1 MAKNVTSREFTSF
14 HYSHKK
20 TIASCSMFK
29 RKTAQPCYIRSFMK
43 GAPVLVMGP
52 CIVDR
57 IVIREVQYQLEVNR
71 CRNEEI
77 IVKGNFGWA
86 WPMWEGHPRI
96 DRIVIRETYRHRAQT
111 FIPTLTD
118 TGTPGRLRKEPQ
130 LNLLRTITTACLQKI
145 TNDSA
150 LACLSLKS
158 VHICTIF
165 DLIQDIIG
173 TNLRTKFHDDQTI
186 NVASRVLT
194 RKNAEPTGSHVFQPI
209 SIMFELVQDIIGMN
223 LLTIFHEHRK

>member
-1 MAKNVTSREFTSF
+1 MARQRPTHIPRR
-14 HYSHKK
+14 
-20 TIASCSMFK
+20 MFD
-29 RKTAQPCYIRSFMK
+29 P
-43 GAPVLVMGP
+43 GAPQ
-52 CIVDR
+52 VDR
-57 IVIREVQYQLEVNR
+57 IVIREVQ
-71 CRNEEI
+71 NEEI

-86 WPMWEGHPRI
+86 WPMWQGHPRI
-96 DRIVIRETYRHRAQT
+96 DRIAIRETDRHRAQT
-111 FIPTLTD
+111 M
-118 TGTPGRLRKEPQ
+118 
-130 LNLLRTITTACLQKI
+130 

-150 LACLSLKS
+150 LATTLARLVFIIK
-158 VHICTIF
+158 VCTYLYHF

>member
-1 MAKNVTSREFTSF
+1 MHEDW
-14 HYSHKK
+14 KK
-20 TIASCSMFK
+20 TLTSLVFK
-29 RKTAQPCYIRSFMK
+29 RKTAQPCYIRSFMM
-43 GAPVLVMGP
+43 GAPGLVMGP
-52 CIVDR
+52 CIVEIDC

-71 CRNEEI
+71 CINEEI
-77 IVKGNFGWA
+77 TVKGNFGWA
-86 WPMWEGHPRI
+86 WPMWAGHPRI
-96 DRIVIRETYRHRAQT
+96 DRIVIREVQYQFETDRHRAQT
-111 FIPTLTD
+111 T
-118 TGTPGRLRKEPQ
+118 
-130 LNLLRTITTACLQKI
+130 

-158 VHICTIF
+158 VRICTIF

-173 TNLRTKFHDDQTI
+173 TNLRTKFHYDQTI

-223 LLTIFHEHRK
+223 LLTIFHEHQK